1 MGIPRNRGHFQR
13 GGGRPRPILQ
23 GNLPPSTPFPAPAA
37 SSSPSAPLAP
47 DPRPLNRAPVDL
59 SSGSGIDIGAEREP
73 ASHEMVCIGSLRA
86 LVLRAAAG
94 AGRRRGSRV
103 LCGRA
108 VDACVTP
115 RARGFRAV
123 AGARAKMM
131 LDSSSDSDSA
141 APAGQLQRRTAAAVA
156 QPQDGGYASG
166 GWQR

>member
-1 MGIPRNRGHFQR
+1 
-13 GGGRPRPILQ
+13 
-23 GNLPPSTPFPAPAA
+23 
-37 SSSPSAPLAP
+37 
-47 DPRPLNRAPVDL
+47 VDL
-59 SSGSGIDIGAEREP
+59 SSGSGIGIAIGIGAERQSQP

-94 AGRRRGSRV
+94 AGAGRRRGARV

-123 AGARAKMM
+123 AGARAAKMM
-131 LDSSSDSDSA
+131 LDSSDADSAA
-141 APAGQLQRRTAAAVA
+141 APAGQLQLQRRAAAAVA
-156 QPQDGGYASG
+156 QPQDGAYASG